1 MKSHKSDQDM
11 NAPERSG
18 DGKSNAGQ
26 LEPSDI
32 ASLRSSVNG
41 ASSNGNSAH
50 QVRPVQTLD
59 RWFDD
64 QLNRLFND
72 VSSEPLPP
80 DLAKLIG
87 QLKKR
92 SDR

>member
-1 MKSHKSDQDM
+1 VKSDKNDQSM
-11 NAPERSG
+11 NAPEKSG
-18 DGKSNAGQ
+18 ADKPKAGRT
-26 LEPSDI
+26 EPSEFVSQRNTI
-32 ASLRSSVNG
+32 GRAPLNG
-41 ASSNGNSAH
+41 DAQQA
-50 QVRPVQTLD
+50 RPPQALD

-80 DLAKLIG
+80 DLANLIG
-87 QLKKR
+87 QLKKQ

>member
-1 MKSHKSDQDM
+1 VKSDKNDQNM
-11 NAPERSG
+11 NAPDKSG
-18 DGKSNAGQ
+18 GGKPTAGRA
-26 LEPSDI
+26 ESSDNV
-32 ASLRSSVNG
+32 SQQSTVNG
-41 ASSNGNSAH
+41 ASLNGDGTH
-50 QVRPVQTLD
+50 LVRPPQALD

-87 QLKKR
+87 QLKKQ
-92 SDR
+92 SDK